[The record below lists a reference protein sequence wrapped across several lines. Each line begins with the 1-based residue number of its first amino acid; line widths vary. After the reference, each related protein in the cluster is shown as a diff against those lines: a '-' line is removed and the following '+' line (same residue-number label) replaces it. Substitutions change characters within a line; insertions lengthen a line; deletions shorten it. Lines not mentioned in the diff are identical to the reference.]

1 MSLSPLYPY
10 YGPLGSGNYNVSLA
24 FFGPLS
30 EASKSIGLNSS
41 TGLVLP
47 NTDYIQKFAEGDL
60 GISDSF
66 IKNMLVKNMN
76 SPIASKN
83 EAIFKQF
90 AKQCKIDVSDIDK
103 FKKGDKFVIPKDKIK
118 IPEEFNM
125 TGFKAFEKTTL
136 QSIFDTQKPF
146 MEIVGVAIGSVAK
159 AEDVI
164 ARVMPFFGDPLTV
177 KSRKPV
183 GNSGAGDSRPK
194 AIGYKGAAETKEKL
208 QKLNSIQA
216 STKPKQTKPQN
227 ATSSNPND
235 VGLNIKNQNV
245 NTSGFN
251 SQHWQVL
258 STVYSTGVFEPN
270 LDYTY
275 TYIDLPA
282 DEPLPQ
288 VDPVEIGDK
297 DPFDPYKPKTI
308 IFGIYNSKGEVLDPN
323 EYLKTIGLKG
333 NDKTEEITPFKR
345 AEWILRS
352 KKWKLPQGMIEWPNF
367 GTPNFIWEKHSLF
380 GGYSTSV
387 SKLNPGG
394 YSIKRYNA
402 GDTNILTGN
411 PAIPNDPIIQSFDA
425 VESESHKK
433 YYNDLIDIGLNGEA
447 DLSKEEKLQINKDIN
462 GRLDIKPQIE
472 LTYLYGHTKASVYK
486 PVNNAPAFPE
496 AMKKS
501 YKPFEIFIPDAAKD
515 PELAKLAVQRGSK
528 AGMIWIDPEADYDMK
543 VIRIDPVTSIEYL
556 DAVGTPEV
564 KTSIRKFVKNRVK
577 FSFSNGAT
585 FSLSISKNGADTQTF
600 DKISDYTFENWNYEN
615 NTIKNTNTFNISV
628 WSDIAPNR
636 YNNNHYTWTVNREPL
651 KIMVG
656 TGGSFSMQLQT
667 PDYYSITKLDGVW
680 HYSSTA
686 NNYVKSGINY
696 LGNTKEAVYV
706 EDGKITRW
714 YYINAEVFKG
724 PNTQYNLPAFGIERS
739 ISINYEKDTIDVTD
753 KTIPIWRLKV
763 DDRYS
768 NSKIIDP
775 TQVTNNF
782 LTTADL
788 FTKDPLWYGHGGP
801 EDPQTLGIIKRYALT
816 DLDEESYYIVEGI
829 LKNDNEFATDDNGKR
844 LNAGRGSGGGGGWYR
859 LPHAIGACGVFI
871 RLLIDIGVKL
881 LPKISKLMALFQN
894 PAKFVTDIM
903 SEKLTKN
910 FEFLSSEAIS
920 TFQQAGKLKSQITGN
935 DINIESIK
943 QNIDAIRIDANALSK
958 RLVYDS
964 QGKSEVEQSQTKKK
978 VEDIKNKTEEKI
990 AKLQK
995 VVDKKKEAVAK
1006 LRDHFK
1012 NSILSNYVY
1021 VDETNLQTIFTLDG
1035 AATIPL
1041 SVFGANLNF
1050 GVAMNMGNVP
1060 TKPPLK
1066 LIFPDTKGIFK
1077 NVQYLID
1084 NMKPTA
1090 KNTNQPVDTI
1100 VKQEVTALK
1109 TPVQNQLSALDKQ
1122 PPFKNKTINF
1132 NEDVDKVQIKFE
1144 DGSVEYIPKD
1154 SLQTFVLN
1162 NQNKYNFIYITE
1174 EINKTFVDVDVLL
1187 QSGTQEDLDKA
1198 KSKLDDAK
1206 KNFPNNSAI
1215 DDKLKELSDK
1225 NKSFAKNLQPL
1236 LKAILGLTTFPIK
1249 VVADIIKWLFDFF
1262 ASLTNPM
1269 TLASKMKEFLSFEWI
1284 LQFFTPTGIL
1294 SIFGL
1299 KFSPLTLIPYAAM
1312 AAAATGKAVGGLA
1325 GKVGDK
1331 ISAGMPD
1338 LSKYIS
1344 INMIPKLPTYTA
1356 DQYKNLLKGVQ
1367 PTRLLVIFQMIQKF
1381 INGVIDFIWSLLGIE
1396 ALIKAPHIK
1405 IVPED
1410 TSNMSPEDI
1419 KKILDGIEPKGVT
1432 SSNGNNIP
1440 NPITGSNTNAI
1451 DSLNP
1456 AIQGFMYEVKLPDG
1470 TTKSFLDRDQLDL
1483 FIEQNKEYDFDFT
1496 F

>member
-1 MSLSPLYPY
+1 MGLSAQYPY

-66 IKNMLVKNMN
+66 IRNMLFKNMN
-76 SPIASKN
+76 SPIASKD
-83 EAIFKQF
+83 EAIFRQF
-90 AKQCKIDVSDIDK
+90 AKQNKIDVSDISK
-103 FKKGDKFVIPKDKIK
+103 FKKGNKFVIPKDQIK
-118 IPEEFNM
+118 IPDEFNM

-183 GNSGAGDSRPK
+183 GNAGSGASRPK

-216 STKPKQTKPQN
+216 STKPKETKTQN
-227 ATSSNPND
+227 ETTNPND
-235 VGLNIKNQNV
+235 VSLDIKNQNT

-251 SQHWQVL
+251 SQYWKVL

-275 TYIDLPA
+275 TYINLPA
-282 DEPLPQ
+282 DEPLPE
-288 VDPVEIGDK
+288 VDPVQIEDT
-297 DPFDPYKPKTI
+297 DPFDPYKPKTM
-308 IFGIYNSKGEVLDPN
+308 IFGIYNSKGEALDPN

-333 NDKTEEITPFKR
+333 NDRTEEVTPFKR

-352 KKWKLPQGMIEWPNF
+352 EKWKLPQDMIEWPNF
-367 GTPNFIWEKHSLF
+367 GTPNFIWQEQTLF
-380 GGYSTSV
+380 GGINTKV
-387 SKLNPGG
+387 SKKSPGVN
-394 YSIKRYNA
+394 YSIKRYKA
-402 GDTNILTGN
+402 GDKNILTGN
-411 PAIPNDPIIQSFDA
+411 PAIPKDPVIQSFDII
-425 VESESHKK
+425 ESESHKK
-433 YYNDLIDIGLNGEA
+433 YYNDLIDIGLNGNI
-447 DLSKEEKLQINKDIN
+447 DLSKEEKVQINKDIN

-472 LTYLYGHTKASVYK
+472 LTYLYGHTKASIYNK
-486 PVNNAPAFPE
+486 VNNKEAFPE

-501 YKPFEIFIPDAAKD
+501 YKPFEVFIPDAAKD

-556 DAVGTPEV
+556 DAVGTPEIR
-564 KTSIRKFVKNRVK
+564 TSIRKFVKNRVK

-585 FSLSISKNGADTQTF
+585 FSLSISKNGADTQIF

-615 NTIKNTNTFNISV
+615 NTIKNTNTYDISV
-628 WSDIAPNR
+628 WSELAPTR
-636 YNNNHYTWTVNREPL
+636 FTNNHYQWSVERAPL
-651 KIMVG
+651 KIVIPG
-656 TGGSFSMQLQT
+656 TNGASFSMQLQT
-667 PDYYSITKLDGVW
+667 PDRYSITKKDGIW
-680 HYSSTA
+680 YYSSTA
-686 NNYVKSGINY
+686 NNYIKNGINF
-696 LGNTKEAVYV
+696 LGDTKAAVYS
-706 EDGKITRW
+706 EDGIIKRW
-714 YYINAEVFKG
+714 YYIYNETFKG
-724 PNTQYNLPAFGIERS
+724 PNTQYNLPTFGIERS

-753 KTIPIWRLKV
+753 KSIPIWRLKV

-775 TQVTNNF
+775 TQVTNDF

-788 FTKDPLWYGHGGP
+788 FTKDPLWYGHGAP
-801 EDPQTLGIIKRYALT
+801 DDPQTLGIIKRYALT

-829 LKNDNEFATDDNGKR
+829 LKNDNEFDTDENGKR
-844 LNAGRGSGGGGGWYR
+844 KNAGRGKGGGGGWYR

-910 FEFLSSEAIS
+910 FEFLSSDAIS
-920 TFQQAGKLKSQITGN
+920 TFQKAGQLRSQIGN
-935 DINIESIK
+935 KDIDIDNIK
-943 QNIDAIRIDANALSK
+943 QNIDSIRIESSKLSSKVVTDA
-958 RLVYDS
+958 
-964 QGKSEVEQSQTKKK
+964 QGKSDLEQSQAKKM
-978 VEDIKNKTEEKI
+978 VEDINKKTEERI
-990 AKLQK
+990 SKLQK
-995 VVDKKKEAVAK
+995 VVDKKKQAVAK
-1006 LRDHFK
+1006 LREHYK

-1021 VDETNLQTIFTLDG
+1021 VDETNLQSIFTLDG
-1035 AATIPL
+1035 GATIPL
-1041 SVFGANLNF
+1041 SVFGAKLNF
-1050 GVAMNMGNVP
+1050 GIAMNMGSVP
-1060 TKPPLK
+1060 NKPPLK
-1066 LIFPDTKGIFK
+1066 LIFPDSKNIFK

-1084 NMKPTA
+1084 NAKPTA
-1090 KNTNQPVDTI
+1090 KNTGQPLENI
-1100 VKQEVTALK
+1100 VKQEVLDLK
-1109 TPVQNQLSALDKQ
+1109 TPVQSQLSALDKQ

-1132 NEDVDKVQIKFE
+1132 NEDVNKVQIKFE

-1154 SLQTFVLN
+1154 SLQTFVLT
-1162 NQNKYNFIYITE
+1162 NQNKYNFIYVTE
-1174 EINKTFVDVDVLL
+1174 EINKTFVDVDTLL
-1187 QSGTQEDLDKA
+1187 ESGTQEDLDKA
-1198 KSKLDDAK
+1198 KEKLDEAK

-1225 NKSFAKNLQPL
+1225 NESFAKNLQPL

-1249 VVADIIKWLFDFF
+1249 VVADIIKWMFDFF

-1269 TLASKMKEFLSFEWI
+1269 TLASKMKEFLSFQWI

-1294 SIFGL
+1294 AIFGL
-1299 KFSPLTLIPYAAM
+1299 KFSPLTLIPYAA
-1312 AAAATGKAVGGLA
+1312 AAAAASGKAVGGKA

-1331 ISAGMPD
+1331 LASGKAD

-1344 INMIPKLPTYTA
+1344 VNMIPTLPTYTA

-1367 PTRLLVIFQMIQKF
+1367 PLRLLTIFQMIQKF

-1410 TSNMSPEDI
+1410 TTNMSPEDI
-1419 KKILDGIEPKGVT
+1419 KKVLDGIEPKGVT
-1432 SSNGNNIP
+1432 GSNIP
-1440 NPITGSNTNAI
+1440 NPITGSNTSAV

-1456 AIQGFMYEVKLPDG
+1456 AVQGFMYEVKLPDG

-1483 FIEQNKEYDFDFT
+1483 FIEQNKEFDFDFT